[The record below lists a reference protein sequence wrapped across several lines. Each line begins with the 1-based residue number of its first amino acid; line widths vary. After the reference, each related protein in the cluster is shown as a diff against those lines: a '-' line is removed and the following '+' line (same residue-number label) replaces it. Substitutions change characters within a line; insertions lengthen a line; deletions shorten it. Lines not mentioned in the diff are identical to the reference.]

1 LGLINFHLSDC
12 ALTAR
17 KSAPDH
23 DHRQMHK
30 LIRALITK
38 IPFLGRYRLVRASDI
53 ARLQEHNRLLTEAAT
68 DRARKLQEREVEL
81 ATESALKFHELQEHN
96 RLLTQAATESARK
109 LQEREAEFAEFAT
122 ESARKLQEREA
133 EFAEFATESARNL
146 REREAELLRRLM
158 RLSEHNRW
166 LTETMMDGA
175 CNTEDPLLSRAI
187 IQRLQDIE
195 ESIPNLVAGQNTF
208 VTDETKPQVDG
219 VRLQL
224 PTPIS
229 ILIDHAAA
237 SRPNL
242 QGRDRRSRYL
252 SRQKRVLMVAP
263 GLARGGAERQIL
275 ATAYGLLQRGY
286 EVEIFYFADLA
297 GQPDFIDEF
306 SKLGIKCRHPFEFE
320 GSVLSGDSIEDI
332 HDLRQFAQLVDHLD
346 IIPLGGALARA
357 IREFRP
363 EIVHCWSDLANV
375 VGGFVATNV
384 GVPTVV
390 LGQRTIPAFR
400 YVDGVA
406 PYLCLDAY
414 RLLARHSN
422 IIMLNNS
429 LAGLTKYMRWLDV
442 PNDKIRLIYNGFL
455 PGPFHIRKGSEAKLC
470 RRHLGLTD
478 DARVIGTVMRFAP
491 EKDPYLWLD
500 TAAAIAAARPDTRF
514 VLAGYGNLAKQVERR
529 IETLGLADRCILP
542 GAAKDVGLIYGALDV
557 VLLTSRFE
565 GTPNVLIEAQA
576 AGIPVVAPDVGGVN
590 EALLDGVTGILVGKR
605 QASSLAR
612 AILEIL
618 EDPGWKE
625 RAATEGPAFV
635 SKRFGHRRMIDD
647 TIAAYGLSYQ
657 SGDVP
662 IAQPRQAEGQS
673 QMSHDPMS

>member
-1 LGLINFHLSDC
+1 
-12 ALTAR
+12 
-17 KSAPDH
+17 
-23 DHRQMHK
+23 MHK

-96 RLLTQAATESARK
+96 RLLTQAATESARN
-109 LQEREAEFAEFAT
+109 LQ
-122 ESARKLQEREA
+122 
-133 EFAEFATESARNL
+133 
-146 REREAELLRRLM
+146 EREAELLRRLM

-208 VTDETKPQVDG
+208 VTADETKPQVDG

-263 GLARGGAERQIL
+263 GLVRGGAERQIL
-275 ATAYGLLQRGY
+275 ATAYGLLQREY

-306 SKLGIKCRHPFEFE
+306 SKLGIKCRHPFEF
-320 GSVLSGDSIEDI
+320 GGFVLSGDSVEDI

-618 EDPGWKE
+618 GDPGWRE
-625 RAATEGPAFV
+625 HAATEGPAFV
-635 SKRFGHRRMIDD
+635 SKRFGHQRMIDD
-647 TIAAYGLSYQ
+647 TIAAYGYRDARHLRFELQ
-657 SGDVP
+657 KIG
-662 IAQPRQAEGQS
+662 ANR
-673 QMSHDPMS
+673 

>member
-1 LGLINFHLSDC
+1 
-12 ALTAR
+12 
-17 KSAPDH
+17 
-23 DHRQMHK
+23 MHK

-68 DRARKLQEREVEL
+68 ERARELQERDAEFVEH
-81 ATESALKFHELQEHN
+81 ATESALKVLELQEHN

-109 LQEREAEFAEFAT
+109 LREREAEFAEFAT
-122 ESARKLQEREA
+122 ESARKLQG
-133 EFAEFATESARNL
+133 
-146 REREAELLRRLM
+146 REAELLRRLM

-175 CNTEDPLLSRAI
+175 GNTEDPLLSRAI

-195 ESIPNLVAGQNTF
+195 ESIPNLVAGQNAF
-208 VTDETKPQVDG
+208 VTADETKPQVDG

-229 ILIDHAAA
+229 ILIDRAAA

-275 ATAYGLLQRGY
+275 ATADGLLQRGY

-297 GQPDFIDEF
+297 GEPDFIDEF
-306 SKLGIKCRHPFEFE
+306 SKLGIKCHHPFEFG
-320 GSVLSGDSIEDI
+320 GSVVGGDSVEDI

-346 IIPLGGALARA
+346 IIPLGGALARS

-375 VGGFVATNV
+375 VGGLVATNV

-390 LGQRTIPAFR
+390 LGQRNVPAFR

-429 LAGLTKYMRWLDV
+429 LAGLTKYMRWLNV

-455 PGPFHIRKGSEAKLC
+455 PGSFHIRKGSEAKLC
-470 RRHLGLTD
+470 RRHLGLSD
-478 DARVIGTVMRFAP
+478 HARVIGTVMRFAP

-557 VLLTSRFE
+557 LLLTSRFE

-576 AGIPVVAPDVGGVN
+576 AGIPVVASDVGGVN
-590 EALLDGVTGILVGKR
+590 EALLDGVTGILVR
-605 QASSLAR
+605 NRRASSLAS
-612 AILEIL
+612 AVLEML
-618 EDPGWKE
+618 EDPGWRE
-625 RAATEGPAFV
+625 HAATEGPAFV
-635 SKRFGHRRMIDD
+635 SKRFGHQRMIDD
-647 TIAAYGLSYQ
+647 TIAAYGCSTTCAI
-657 SGDVP
+657 S
-662 IAQPRQAEGQS
+662 QPATRRRAVADGSRSNELAS
-673 QMSHDPMS
+673 E

>member
-1 LGLINFHLSDC
+1 
-12 ALTAR
+12 
-17 KSAPDH
+17 
-23 DHRQMHK
+23 MHK

-109 LQEREAEFAEFAT
+109 LQ
-122 ESARKLQEREA
+122 
-133 EFAEFATESARNL
+133 
-146 REREAELLRRLM
+146 EREAELLRRLM

-237 SRPNL
+237 SHPNL

-332 HDLRQFAQLVDHLD
+332 HDLRQFAQ
-346 IIPLGGALARA
+346 
-357 IREFRP
+357 
-363 EIVHCWSDLANV
+363 
-375 VGGFVATNV
+375 
-384 GVPTVV
+384 
-390 LGQRTIPAFR
+390 
-400 YVDGVA
+400 
-406 PYLCLDAY
+406 
-414 RLLARHSN
+414 
-422 IIMLNNS
+422 
-429 LAGLTKYMRWLDV
+429 
-442 PNDKIRLIYNGFL
+442 
-455 PGPFHIRKGSEAKLC
+455 
-470 RRHLGLTD
+470 
-478 DARVIGTVMRFAP
+478 
-491 EKDPYLWLD
+491 
-500 TAAAIAAARPDTRF
+500 
-514 VLAGYGNLAKQVERR
+514 
-529 IETLGLADRCILP
+529 
-542 GAAKDVGLIYGALDV
+542 
-557 VLLTSRFE
+557 
-565 GTPNVLIEAQA
+565 
-576 AGIPVVAPDVGGVN
+576 
-590 EALLDGVTGILVGKR
+590 
-605 QASSLAR
+605 
-612 AILEIL
+612 
-618 EDPGWKE
+618 
-625 RAATEGPAFV
+625 
-635 SKRFGHRRMIDD
+635 
-647 TIAAYGLSYQ
+647 
-657 SGDVP
+657 
-662 IAQPRQAEGQS
+662 
-673 QMSHDPMS
+673 

>member
-1 LGLINFHLSDC
+1 M
-12 ALTAR
+12 R
-17 KSAPDH
+17 
-23 DHRQMHK
+23 R
-30 LIRALITK
+30 LIRAFITN
-38 IPFLGRYRLVRASDI
+38 IPFLGRYRILRASDI
-53 ARLQEHNRLLTEAAT
+53 ARLQKHNRLLTEVAT
-68 DRARKLQEREVEL
+68 ERARKLQERETEF
-81 ATESALKFHELQEHN
+81 AEFAMESALKFQELN
-96 RLLTQAATESARK
+96 RLLTEAATESARK
-109 LQEREAEFAEFAT
+109 LQEREAELTNAIT
-122 ESARKLQEREA
+122 VMSG
-133 EFAEFATESARNL
+133 
-146 REREAELLRRLM
+146 RLT
-158 RLSEHNRW
+158 RLTDHNRW

-175 CNTEDPLLSRAI
+175 GNTEQAQLSRAI
-187 IQRLQDIE
+187 TQRPLAPTQDV
-195 ESIPNLVAGQNTF
+195 LVIAN
-208 VTDETKPQVDG
+208 ETKPQVNG
-219 VRLQL
+219 VRVQR

-229 ILIDHAAA
+229 VSIDHAAA
-237 SRPNL
+237 RHLNL
-242 QGRDRRSRYL
+242 QGRDHRSRYL
-252 SRQKRVLMVAP
+252 SRQKRVLMIAP
-263 GLARGGAERQIL
+263 GLTRGGAERQIL
-275 ATAYGLLQRGY
+275 ATADGLLRRGY
-286 EVEIFYFADLA
+286 EVEIFYFASVA
-297 GQPDFIDEF
+297 GEPDFIDEF
-306 SKLGIKCRHPFEFE
+306 TQLGINCHHPFELGDFI
-320 GSVLSGDSIEDI
+320 VSGDSVEDI

-414 RLLARHSN
+414 RLLARYSN

-662 IAQPRQAEGQS
+662 KLPASRRAVADGSRSNELAS
-673 QMSHDPMS
+673 E